1 MGCNQSS
8 AEGTVIDTKSAFIK
22 GEGDGQMALYLDD
35 DKFIRKE
42 NQVAEP
48 ISHRRPSMEIPLN
61 TDFGVKLNFPDI
73 GFGKLI
79 GSGSY
84 GEVFEGHY
92 KGYHVAVKKIFFE
105 DSEEEEEDIL
115 EDFAKEVKICSILRH
130 PRVLRFLG
138 AVNQEPN
145 FCIVTELMSGSVS
158 TLLKMIHKSKNHN
171 LSWRLVFGIALDA
184 SRGVEYL
191 HNMTPQIIHRDLKA
205 ENLLLDEDFRCKI
218 SDFGLSRVFEKE
230 GNDDD
235 MRNTQLG
242 CTGDLPWRK
251 I

>member
-35 DKFIRKE
+35 EKFIRKE

-61 TDFGVKLNFPDI
+61 TDFGVKLKFADI

-92 KGYHVAVKKIFFE
+92 KGY
-105 DSEEEEEDIL
+105 
-115 EDFAKEVKICSILRH
+115 
-130 PRVLRFLG
+130 
-138 AVNQEPN
+138 
-145 FCIVTELMSGSVS
+145 T
-158 TLLKMIHKSKNHN
+158 
-171 LSWRLVFGIALDA
+171 
-184 SRGVEYL
+184 
-191 HNMTPQIIHRDLKA
+191 
-205 ENLLLDEDFRCKI
+205 
-218 SDFGLSRVFEKE
+218 
-230 GNDDD
+230 
-235 MRNTQLG
+235 
-242 CTGDLPWRK
+242 
-251 I
+251 

>member
-1 MGCNQSS
+1 MGYNQSS
-8 AEGTVIDTKSAFIK
+8 AEDTVIDTKSAFIR

-35 DKFIRKE
+35 DKFIRKDS
-42 NQVAEP
+42 QVAEP
-48 ISHRRPSMEIPLN
+48 ISHRRPSMENSVEHGLWRKV
-61 TDFGVKLNFPDI
+61 TVCRH

-138 AVNQEPN
+138 AVNQN
-145 FCIVTELMSGSVS
+145 QTFV
-158 TLLKMIHKSKNHN
+158 
-171 LSWRLVFGIALDA
+171 
-184 SRGVEYL
+184 
-191 HNMTPQIIHRDLKA
+191 
-205 ENLLLDEDFRCKI
+205 
-218 SDFGLSRVFEKE
+218 
-230 GNDDD
+230 
-235 MRNTQLG
+235 
-242 CTGDLPWRK
+242 
-251 I
+251 